1 MESDGG
7 KTMVEISRVGRRR
20 AIEREDTQEE
30 QMKSRSFIIGIAGG
44 ILRLWVGIAAA
55 ADHIHHR
62 RN

>member
-1 MESDGG
+1 
-7 KTMVEISRVGRRR
+7 MVEISRVGRRR

-55 ADHIHHR
+55 ADHIRHR